1 MKKNII
7 YNLLGLFLLLFAFT
21 SCDFETAEQ
30 DVSDIISP
38 NNKPTV
44 TVTSNATGTINEG
57 ETVIYT
63 ISFDQPIERSV
74 TFTPVVVG
82 GTSDDHDYALE
93 AVTLA
98 PYTTS
103 VQLPIEVYEDYEIEG
118 QETLSVQIEITGIA
132 EKYLVH
138 PDTSFAPIDLTIND
152 YVDDNKL
159 VINFSWNEDIDF
171 DILTYSDTDV
181 YPETLWGT
189 GGATGANPEIDHSIW
204 LDDPTGTYYVC
215 ILDWWEG
222 IDWDYTFKLGYPDG
236 TTETITG
243 TFDGTNYP
251 YTSFVGPSSWGS
263 PSAYKVLKVVNDG
276 TKFVVTQL

>member
-21 SCDFETAEQ
+21 ACDYETAEQ
-30 DVSDIISP
+30 DVSEIISP
-38 NNKPTV
+38 NTKPTV
-44 TVTSNATGTINEG
+44 TITSNISSSTVSEG

-63 ISFDQPIERSV
+63 ITFDKPIERSV
-74 TFTPVVVG
+74 TFTPTVG
-82 GTSDDHDYALE
+82 GTADDHDYLAE

-98 PYTTS
+98 AYTTS
-103 VQLPIEVYEDYEIEG
+103 VQLPIEIYEDYEIEG
-118 QETLSVQIEITGIA
+118 QESLTIQIEILGIA

-138 PDTSFAPIDLTIND
+138 PDTVIEPIELQIND

-159 VINFSWNEDIDF
+159 VINFAWNTDDDF
-171 DILTYSDTDV
+171 DILVYSDTDT

-204 LDDPTGTYYVC
+204 LDDPAGTYYVC
-215 ILDWWEG
+215 ILDWDTG
-222 IDWDYTFKLGYPDG
+222 TNWDYTFTLAFPDG
-236 TTETITG
+236 TTQTITG

-251 YTSFVGPSSWGS
+251 YTNFVGPSSWDS
-263 PSAYKVLKVVNDG
+263 PNAYKILKVVNNNS
-276 TKFVVTQL
+276 TFVVTKI

>member
-1 MKKNII
+1 MKLK
-7 YNLLGLFLLLFAFT
+7 
-21 SCDFETAEQ
+21 E
-30 DVSDIISP
+30 
-38 NNKPTV
+38 
-44 TVTSNATGTINEG
+44 
-57 ETVIYT
+57 
-63 ISFDQPIERSV
+63 
-74 TFTPVVVG
+74 
-82 GTSDDHDYALE
+82 
-93 AVTLA
+93 
-98 PYTTS
+98 
-103 VQLPIEVYEDYEIEG
+103 
-118 QETLSVQIEITGIA
+118 QETLSIQLEILGIA

-204 LDDPTGTYYVC
+204 LDDPAGTYYVC